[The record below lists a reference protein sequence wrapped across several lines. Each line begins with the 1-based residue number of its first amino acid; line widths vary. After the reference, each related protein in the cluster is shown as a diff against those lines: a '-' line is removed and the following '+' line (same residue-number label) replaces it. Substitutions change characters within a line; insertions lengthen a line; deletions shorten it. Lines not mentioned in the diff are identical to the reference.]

1 MNQAMEEVVGGRT
14 QSGAD
19 RGYVEG
25 QPAAGDRHGA
35 RGEGGAESIDGGG

>member
-19 RGYVEG
+19 RGMWRAS
-25 QPAAGDRHGA
+25 QPPVMATGREVKAVPSR
-35 RGEGGAESIDGGG
+35 